1 MRRSFSAVFSAFL
14 ALALGVS
21 LEWILLTGS
30 SPQAVYKASIP
41 PTPTPAIGSLP
52 ADFQTGVVFPQWGTT
67 AYSATNEN
75 FTYGLQEIHDQTGAR
90 WVELTI
96 TLYQKDFNTN
106 HLDPSEQ
113 TVTPES
119 LAEGIRIAHQHG
131 YKVFVA
137 PLLTV
142 GATGWAGDIH
152 YRRLRDTSAWFE
164 NYFQSLL
171 PYLQVATQEHVEQF
185 ALGTEYEAL
194 EAAPSDLWNT
204 LIDQAR
210 AHLSRQAD
218 LRYELDR
225 RAQASARLDGKNHN
239 LDFSRRLCLPAADDP
254 PRSTR
259 RGWSHALWQYKIGDM
274 LDALSIASG
283 KDIVLSEIGYRN
295 SADALY
301 QPWQWKSSAPAD
313 PDLQAAA
320 YEAALQNIIRDPYI
334 AGAFFWGWSVPA
346 FAPNWLPAAQTL
358 HRWYT
363 LPLDK
368 GLSRQGGDLGQP
380 ESSLVGAWRLRL

>member
-1 MRRSFSAVFSAFL
+1 MRRSFSSVFSAFL

-41 PTPTPAIGSLP
+41 PTPAPAIGSLP

-96 TLYQKDFNTN
+96 TLYQKDFTTN

-119 LAEGIRIAHQHG
+119 LAEGIRIAHERG

-152 YRRLRDTSAWFE
+152 YRRLRDTTTWFE
-164 NYFQSLL
+164 NYFQTLL
-171 PYLQVATQEHVEQF
+171 PYLQVAAQERVEQF

-204 LIDQAR
+204 LIDDAR
-210 AHLSRQAD
+210 AVYPGKLTYDMNWTAALKQPRD
-218 LRYELDR
+218 WMV
-225 RAQASARLDGKNHN
+225 KNHN
-239 LDFSRRLCLPAADDP
+239 LDFLGVSVYRPLTTRPAPRDADGL
-254 PRSTR
+254 TT
-259 RGWSHALWQYKIGDM
+259 LWQYKIGDM
-274 LDALSIASG
+274 LDALALASG
-283 KDIVLSEIGYRN
+283 KPIILSEIGYRN

-301 QPWQWKSSAPAD
+301 QPWQWKSSAPPD

-320 YEAALQNIIRDPYI
+320 YEAALQNIIRDPYV

-368 GLSRQGGDLGQP
+368 GLSRQGGDLRLNP
-380 ESSLVGAWRLRL
+380 AW

>member
-52 ADFQTGVVFPQWGTT
+52 ADFQTGVVFPQWGVT

-113 TVTPES
+113 TVSPES
-119 LAEGIRIAHQHG
+119 LAEGIRIAHQRG

-152 YRRLRDTSAWFE
+152 YRRPRDTSAWFE
-164 NYFQSLL
+164 NYFQTLL
-171 PYLQVATQEHVEQF
+171 PYLQVATREHAEQF

-194 EAAPSDLWNT
+194 EAAPSDLWNA

-210 AHLSRQAD
+210 AI
-218 LRYELDR
+218 YP
-225 RAQASARLDGKNHN
+225 GKLTYDMNWTAALKQPRDWMVRNHN
-239 LDFSRRLCLPAADDP
+239 LDFLGVSVYRPLTTRPAPRDADGL
-254 PRSTR
+254 TT
-259 RGWSHALWQYKIGDM
+259 LWQYKIGDM
-274 LDALSIASG
+274 LDALALASG

-313 PDLQAAA
+313 PELQAAA
-320 YEAALQNIIRDPYI
+320 YEAALQNIIRDPYV

-368 GLSRQGGDLGQP
+368 GLSGKGGDLRLSP
-380 ESSLVGAWRLRL
+380 AW

>member
-142 GATGWAGDIH
+142 GATGWAGDIR
-152 YRRLRDTSAWFE
+152 YRRLRDTSAWFD
-164 NYFQSLL
+164 NYFQTLL
-171 PYLQVATQEHVEQF
+171 PYLQVAAREHVEQF

-194 EAAPSDLWNT
+194 EAAPSDFWDT
-204 LIDQAR
+204 LIDDAR
-210 AHLSRQAD
+210 AVYPGKLTYDMNWTAALKQPRD
-218 LRYELDR
+218 WMV
-225 RAQASARLDGKNHN
+225 KNHN
-239 LDFSRRLCLPAADDP
+239 LDFLGVSVYRPLTTRPAPRDADGL
-254 PRSTR
+254 TT
-259 RGWSHALWQYKIGDM
+259 LWQYKIGDM
-274 LDALSIASG
+274 LDALA
-283 KDIVLSEIGYRN
+283 RR
-295 SADALY
+295 
-301 QPWQWKSSAPAD
+301 Q
-313 PDLQAAA
+313 
-320 YEAALQNIIRDPYI
+320 
-334 AGAFFWGWSVPA
+334 
-346 FAPNWLPAAQTL
+346 
-358 HRWYT
+358 
-363 LPLDK
+363 
-368 GLSRQGGDLGQP
+368 RQGYC
-380 ESSLVGAWRLRL
+380 AF

>member
-119 LAEGIRIAHQHG
+119 LAEGIRIAQQRG

-152 YRRLRDTSAWFE
+152 YRRLRDTTAWFE

-171 PYLQVATQEHVEQF
+171 PYLQVAAQEHVEQF

-194 EAAPSDLWNT
+194 EAAPSDVWNT

-210 AHLSRQAD
+210 VIYPGKLTYDMNWTAALKQPRD
-218 LRYELDR
+218 WMV
-225 RAQASARLDGKNHN
+225 KNHN
-239 LDFSRRLCLPAADDP
+239 LDFLGVSVYRPLTTRPAPRDADGL
-254 PRSTR
+254 TT
-259 RGWSHALWQYKIGDM
+259 LWQYKIGDM
-274 LDALSIASG
+274 LDALALASG

-320 YEAALQNIIRDPYI
+320 YEAALQNIIRDPYV

-368 GLSRQGGDLGQP
+368 GLSRQGGDLRQ
-380 ESSLVGAWRLRL
+380 SLNPAW

>member
-1 MRRSFSAVFSAFL
+1 MRRSFSGVFSAFL

-41 PTPTPAIGSLP
+41 PKPTPPIGSLP

-113 TVTPES
+113 TVSPES
-119 LAEGIRIAHQHG
+119 LAEGIRIAHQRG

-152 YRRLRDTSAWFE
+152 YRRLRDTTAWFE

-171 PYLQVATQEHVEQF
+171 PYLQVAAQEHAEQF

-194 EAAPSDLWNT
+194 EAAPSDLWDT

-210 AHLSRQAD
+210 AV
-218 LRYELDR
+218 YP
-225 RAQASARLDGKNHN
+225 GKLTYDMNWTAALKPPRDWMKNSN
-239 LDFSRRLCLPAADDP
+239 LDFLGVSVYRPLTTRPAPRDADGL
-254 PRSTR
+254 TT
-259 RGWSHALWQYKIGDM
+259 LWQYKIGDM
-274 LDALSIASG
+274 LDALALASG
-283 KDIVLSEIGYRN
+283 KDIILSEIGYRN

-368 GLSRQGGDLGQP
+368 GLSRSGGDLRLNP
-380 ESSLVGAWRLRL
+380 AW

>member
-1 MRRSFSAVFSAFL
+1 VFSAFL

-52 ADFQTGVVFPQWGTT
+52 VDFQTGVVFPQWGTT
-67 AYSATNEN
+67 AYSATNQN

-113 TVTPES
+113 TVSPES
-119 LAEGIRIAHQHG
+119 LAEGIRIAHQRG

-152 YRRLRDTSAWFE
+152 YRRSRDTTAWFE
-164 NYFQSLL
+164 NYFQSLQ
-171 PYLQVATQEHVEQF
+171 PYLEVAAREHVEQF

-194 EAAPSDLWNT
+194 EAAPADLWNT
-204 LIDQAR
+204 LIDQAHAIYPGNLTYDMNWTAALKQPR
-210 AHLSRQAD
+210 D
-218 LRYELDR
+218 WM
-225 RAQASARLDGKNHN
+225 KNSN
-239 LDFSRRLCLPAADDP
+239 LDFLGVSVYRPLTTRPAPRDADGL
-254 PRSTR
+254 TT
-259 RGWSHALWQYKIGDM
+259 LWQYKIGDM
-274 LDALSIASG
+274 LDKLAVDSG

-313 PDLQAAA
+313 PNLQAAA
-320 YEAALQNIIRDPYI
+320 YEAALQNIIRDPYV

-368 GLSRQGGDLGQP
+368 GLSRQGN
-380 ESSLVGAWRLRL
+380 LRLNPAW

>member
-1 MRRSFSAVFSAFL
+1 MRRSFSSVFSAFL

-30 SPQAVYKASIP
+30 SPQAVYKASTP
-41 PTPTPAIGSLP
+41 PTPAPAIGSLP

-152 YRRLRDTSAWFE
+152 YRRLRDTSAWFQ
-164 NYFQSLL
+164 NYYQTLL
-171 PYLQVATQEHVEQF
+171 PYLQVAAQEHVEQF

-194 EAAPSDLWNT
+194 EAAPSDLWDT
-204 LIDQAR
+204 LIDDAR
-210 AHLSRQAD
+210 AVYPGKLTYDMNWTAALKQPRD
-218 LRYELDR
+218 WMV
-225 RAQASARLDGKNHN
+225 KNHN
-239 LDFSRRLCLPAADDP
+239 LDFLGVSVYRPLTTRPAPRDADGL
-254 PRSTR
+254 S
-259 RGWSHALWQYKIGDM
+259 ALWQYKIGDV
-274 LDALSIASG
+274 LDQLAVASG

-313 PDLQAAA
+313 PELQAAA
-320 YEAALQNIIRDPYI
+320 YEAALENIIRDPYV

-368 GLSRQGGDLGQP
+368 GLSRQGGDLRLNP
-380 ESSLVGAWRLRL
+380 AW

>member
-1 MRRSFSAVFSAFL
+1 MRRSFSAVFSALL
-14 ALALGVS
+14 ALSLGVS

-30 SPQAVYKASIP
+30 TPQAVYTASIP
-41 PTPTPAIGSLP
+41 PTPTPVIGSLP

-67 AYSATNEN
+67 AYSATNQN
-75 FTYGLQEIHDQTGAR
+75 FTYGLQEIHEQAGAR
-90 WVELTI
+90 WVQLPI
-96 TLYQKDFNTN
+96 TLYQKDFTTN

-113 TVTPES
+113 TVSPAS
-119 LAEGIRIAHQHG
+119 LAEGIRIAHQRG

-142 GATGWAGDIH
+142 GATGWAGDI
-152 YRRLRDTSAWFE
+152 RPLTKTWTTQWFD
-164 NYFQSLL
+164 NYFQSLK
-171 PYLQVATQEHVEQF
+171 PYLQVAAQEHAEQF

-194 EAAPSDLWNT
+194 EATRWQDLWKN
-204 LIDQAR
+204 LIDQAHAVYPGKLTYDMNWTAALKQPR
-210 AHLSRQAD
+210 DWMKNSNLTYLGVSVYRPLTTRPAPRDADGLS
-218 LRYELDR
+218 
-225 RAQASARLDGKNHN
+225 
-239 LDFSRRLCLPAADDP
+239 
-254 PRSTR
+254 
-259 RGWSHALWQYKIGDM
+259 ALWQYKIGDM
-274 LDALSIASG
+274 LDQLALASG

-320 YEAALQNIIRDPYI
+320 YEAALQNIIRDPFI

-346 FAPNWLPAAQTL
+346 FAPNWLPAAQVL

-368 GLSRQGGDLGQP
+368 GLSSQGGDLRP
-380 ESSLVGAWRLRL
+380 SFRTTS

>member
-1 MRRSFSAVFSAFL
+1 MRRSFSAVFSALL
-14 ALALGVS
+14 ALSLGVS

-52 ADFQTGVVFPQWGTT
+52 IDFQTGVVFPQWGTT
-67 AYSATNEN
+67 AYSATNQN
-75 FTYGLQEIHDQTGAR
+75 FTYGLQEIHEQTGAR
-90 WVELTI
+90 WVQLTI

-113 TVTPES
+113 TVSPAS
-119 LAEGIRIAHQHG
+119 LAEGVRIAHQRG

-142 GATGWAGDIH
+142 GATGWAGDI
-152 YRRLRDTSAWFE
+152 RPRGRIWTTQWFD

-171 PYLQVATQEHVEQF
+171 PYLQVAAQEHVEQF

-194 EAAPSDLWNT
+194 EGIQWTDLWT
-204 LIDQAR
+204 KLIEQAR
-210 AHLSRQAD
+210 AVYPGKLTYDMNWTAALKQP
-218 LRYELDR
+218 
-225 RAQASARLDGKNHN
+225 RAWMINNVN
-239 LDFSRRLCLPAADDP
+239 LDFLGVSVYRPLTTRPAPRDADGL
-254 PRSTR
+254 S
-259 RGWSHALWQYKIGDM
+259 ALWQYKIGDM
-274 LDALSIASG
+274 LDQLALKSG
-283 KDIVLSEIGYRN
+283 KPIILSEIGYRN

-320 YEAALQNIIRDPYI
+320 YEAALQNIIRDPYV

-368 GLSRQGGDLGQP
+368 GLSRQGG
-380 ESSLVGAWRLRL
+380 LRPRFNPIS

>member
-52 ADFQTGVVFPQWGTT
+52 ADFQTGVVFPQWGMT

-90 WVELTI
+90 WVQLPI
-96 TLYQKDFNTN
+96 TLYQTN
-106 HLDPSEQ
+106 FTTPHLDPSDQ

-142 GATGWAGDIH
+142 GATGWAGDI
-152 YRRLRDTSAWFE
+152 RPRNKTWTTQWFD
-164 NYFQSLL
+164 NYFQTLL

-194 EAAPSDLWNT
+194 EAAPWQDLWNT
-204 LIDQAR
+204 MIAR
-210 AHLSRQAD
+210 AHAVYPGTLTYD
-218 LRYELDR
+218 M
-225 RAQASARLDGKNHN
+225 NWT
-239 LDFSRRLCLPAADDP
+239 AALKP
-254 PRSTR
+254 PRDWMKNPDLTYLGVSVYRPLTTR
-259 RGWSHALWQYKIGDM
+259 PAPRDADGLTALWQYKIGDM

-283 KDIVLSEIGYRN
+283 KPIVLSEIGYRN

-320 YEAALQNIIRDPYI
+320 YEAALQNIIRDPYV

-346 FAPNWLPAAQTL
+346 FAPNWLAAAQTL

-368 GLSRQGGDLGQP
+368 GLSRKDGDLRQ
-380 ESSLVGAWRLRL
+380 SLTPAW